1 LRSALSGVV
10 ELRCF
15 VLTGFFVFFVFLGG
29 GRMAGMCGAPRVLAL
44 LVCVVML
51 QLWVVKAFYLPGVA
65 PQDFAEVCLF
75 FFSTLL
81 FFLASMRYVRLLLTE
96 KEHKS

>member
-1 LRSALSGVV
+1 
-10 ELRCF
+10 
-15 VLTGFFVFFVFLGG
+15 
-29 GRMAGMCGAPRVLAL
+29 MAGMGGARRVLAL

-75 FFSTLL
+75 FFSPPCS
-81 FFLASMRYVRLLLTE
+81 FFLPLCYMFDYS
-96 KEHKS
+96 

>member
-1 LRSALSGVV
+1 
-10 ELRCF
+10 
-15 VLTGFFVFFVFLGG
+15 
-29 GRMAGMCGAPRVLAL
+29 MAGMGGARRVLAL

-75 FFSTLL
+75 FFFCTLL
-81 FFLASMRYVRLLLTE
+81 FFLASVRYVRLLLTE
-96 KEHKS
+96 KEHKSWEKPSPCLFYMWQQV

>member
-1 LRSALSGVV
+1 
-10 ELRCF
+10 
-15 VLTGFFVFFVFLGG
+15 
-29 GRMAGMCGAPRVLAL
+29 MCGARRVLAL

-65 PQDFAEVCLF
+65 PRDFAEVCLVF
-75 FFSTLL
+75 FPTLL

-96 KEHKS
+96 KEHKLWERPSPTSFLYVATSIANA

>member
-1 LRSALSGVV
+1 
-10 ELRCF
+10 
-15 VLTGFFVFFVFLGG
+15 
-29 GRMAGMCGAPRVLAL
+29 MAGMGGARRVLAL

-65 PQDFAEVCLF
+65 PRDFAEVCLF

-81 FFLASMRYVRLLLTE
+81 FFPASVRYVRFLLTE
-96 KEHKS
+96 KEHKSWERPSPRLFYMSQQV